1 MSRFTERLR
10 RADRRVDHYFAET
23 LPVWIYPHGEARVI
37 TAIFED
43 PDAPVGVPGGGEIRD
58 AAPAISA
65 HTAEI
70 QGLCKRDKVIVRGDR
85 YWVVR
90 TGANEAGRTRITLA
104 RGEPGA
110 PAPLRDGSRLHE

>member
-1 MSRFTERLR
+1 MSRFTERLQ

-23 LPVWIYPHGEARVI
+23 LPVRIFPHGEGRDI

-43 PDAPVGVPGGGEIRD
+43 PDAPVGIPGGGEIRD

-70 QGLCKRDKVIVRGDR
+70 HELCHRDKVIVRGDS
-85 YWVVR
+85 YWVVHI
-90 TGANEAGRTRITLA
+90 GANEAGRTRITLA
-104 RGEPGA
+104 RGTPGE
-110 PAPLRDGSRLHE
+110 PAPMRQGSKL